1 VIELARP
8 TKAYLRAAVSASDN
22 LASGTVAVGFAA
34 IGAPA
39 SAVGAWTAGTWAD
52 GAWAPLP
59 AQLAGARW
67 VMYAR
72 ALIDSAALAA
82 GQWQAWVRVLDAPE
96 ELYLRAGAV
105 TVV

>member
-1 VIELARP
+1 MIELAHP
-8 TKAYLRAAVSASDN
+8 TKAYVRVAVSASDD
-22 LASGTVAVGFAA
+22 LTAGTVAVGFAA

-39 SAVGAWTAGTWAD
+39 SAVTTWIAGGWAD
-52 GAWAPLP
+52 GNWAPLP

-72 ALIDSAALAA
+72 ALVDSAALAA

-96 ELYLRAGAV
+96 ELYLRAAAV
-105 TVV
+105 TVS